1 MREISPGRPQ
11 LVTTVEAQHVQ
22 LERVA
27 HAVEASLNS
36 RAGFSSSSSAT
47 YTQCSAG

>member
-1 MREISPGRPQ
+1 MLEVIPGRPQ

-27 HAVEASLNS
+27 HAVGAEPEIT
-36 RAGFSSSSSAT
+36 R
-47 YTQCSAG
+47 